1 MGDILIDNKDIYYFQ
16 SMFLKGMGIATKI
29 VVFLFIVGFFQE
41 KPQEYLKLAFFV
53 KILLGFFLIYRF
65 NKFRQNKIQF
75 TELDRKACY
84 SAGVFILVV
93 SFVDILN
100 NYVEKIREVV
110 LPYTLPMVDFVKNFN
125 RNI

>member
-1 MGDILIDNKDIYYFQ
+1 MSDILIDNKDIYYFQ
-16 SMFLKGMGIATKI
+16 SVFLKGMGLATKI

-41 KPQEYLKLAFFV
+41 KPQEYLKLVFFV
-53 KILLGFFLIYRF
+53 KILLGLFLIYRF
-65 NKFRQNKIQF
+65 NKFRKNKIQF

-100 NYVEKIREVV
+100 SYLEKIREVV
-110 LPYTLPMVDFVKNFN
+110 LPYTLPMVAFFKNFN
-125 RNI
+125 S